1 MISKRKSVLALTGFA
16 LAAMVSVAPAH
27 AQTAPK
33 VKLTTS
39 LGDIVVQLDPA
50 KAPKTVEN
58 FLAYVNDKHYD
69 GTVFHRVIDG
79 FMIQGGGFT
88 ADMVQKPT
96 KAPIPLEANNGLKN
110 DTYTIA
116 MARTGNPNSATS
128 QFFINVKDNAMLNAP
143 KTVENFL
150 AYVNDKHYDGTVFHR
165 VIDGFMIQG
174 GGFTAD
180 MQQKPTKAPIAL
192 EAKNGLKN
200 DTYTIAMARTGDPNS
215 ATSQFF
221 INVKDNA
228 MLNAPNPDGHGY
240 AVFGKVVEGTA
251 VVDKIKA
258 VATGN
263 KGPHQNVPNT
273 PVTITS
279 ATVVK

>member
-1 MISKRKSVLALTGFA
+1 MISRRNSTLALASIAFA
-16 LAAMVSVAPAH
+16 ATFYVANAV
-27 AQTAPK
+27 AQDAPK
-33 VKLTTS
+33 VKLATS
-39 LGDIVVQLDPA
+39 MGDIVVQLDPA

-69 GTVFHRVIDG
+69 GTIFHRVING

-88 ADMVQKPT
+88 PDMLPKPT
-96 KAPIPLEANNGLKN
+96 RPPIPLEANNGLKN

-143 KTVENFL
+143 
-150 AYVNDKHYDGTVFHR
+150 
-165 VIDGFMIQG
+165 
-174 GGFTAD
+174 
-180 MQQKPTKAPIAL
+180 
-192 EAKNGLKN
+192 
-200 DTYTIAMARTGDPNS
+200 S
-215 ATSQFF
+215 
-221 INVKDNA
+221 
-228 MLNAPNPDGHGY
+228 PDGHGY
-240 AVFGKVVEGTA
+240 AVFGKVIEGAA

-258 VATGN
+258 VATAN
-263 KGPHQNVPNT
+263 KGPHQNVPTT